1 MICTMHAAIE
11 GKKKTAR
18 PTIIMVHGAWL
29 WGGCFFKLANSL
41 GAKGFPVVAPDLLS
55 HGFREESYDSFT
67 TIEEYVSPV
76 ESLLQQ
82 AQEPVILLGH
92 SMGGMTLTYLGEKYP
107 DKIKRLIYVC
117 AFMIPNGRR
126 ANDYIKEKCQ
136 SHPSLDFFEIVS
148 EVNGGKGLKLDLSK
162 EDLVKDAFFTGCSK
176 KDLLVALKNLLP
188 ITSTVPDMFVSAIT
202 GERFFCI
209 PRTYIEC
216 TQDKA
221 IPIELQRLMI
231 SQVPGS
237 EVLSIPS
244 GHAPY
249 FSHAELLSE
258 LIVSQI

>member
-1 MICTMHAAIE
+1 MHAVIE
-11 GKKKTAR
+11 NKQATAR
-18 PTIIMVHGAWL
+18 PMIIMVHGAWL
-29 WGGCFFKLANSL
+29 WGGCFFKLANLL

-67 TIEEYVSPV
+67 TIEEYASPV
-76 ESLLQQ
+76 ESLLQK

-92 SMGGMTLTYLGEKYP
+92 SMGGVTLTYLGEKYP
-107 DKIKRLIYVC
+107 DKIKRLIFVS

-126 ANDYIKEKCQ
+126 ANDYIKEKCR
-136 SHPSLDFFEIVS
+136 SHPSMDFFEIIS
-148 EVNGGKGLKLDLSK
+148 EVNDGKGLKLDLSR
-162 EDLVKDAFFTGCSK
+162 EDLVKEAFFTGCSE
-176 KDLLVALKNLLP
+176 KDLSVALKNLLP
-188 ITSTVPDMFVSAIT
+188 ITSTVPDMLVSAIT
-202 GERFFCI
+202 RERFFCI

-249 FSHAELLSE
+249 FSHSEILSE
-258 LIVSQI
+258 LMLSKI

>member
-1 MICTMHAAIE
+1 MTCNMKVEIVNKQA
-11 GKKKTAR
+11 TAR

-41 GAKGFPVVAPDLLS
+41 GIKGFPVVAPDLLS

-67 TIEEYVSPV
+67 TIEEYASPV
-76 ESLLQQ
+76 ESLLKQ
-82 AQEPVILLGH
+82 AREPVILLGH
-92 SMGGMTLTYLGEKYP
+92 SMGGVTLTYLGEKYP

-126 ANDYIKEKCQ
+126 ANDYIMQKCQ
-136 SHPSLDFFEIVS
+136 SHPSLDFFEIIS
-148 EVNGGKGLKLDLSK
+148 GVNGGKGLKLDLSK
-162 EDLVKDAFFTGCSK
+162 EDLVKEAFFTGCSG
-176 KDLLVALKNLLP
+176 KDLSVALKNLLP
-188 ITSTVPDMFVSAIT
+188 ITSTVPDTFVSAIT
-202 GERFFCI
+202 QERFFCI

-216 TQDKA
+216 TEDKA

-231 SQVPGS
+231 LQVPGS

-249 FSHAELLSE
+249 FSHTEVLSE